1 MNLEFLIYPNN
12 PLTFFIQENFPMLE
26 PYRKRIIK
34 LARLVYFYIYSFIFL
49 QNQETLNW
57 RQVPAHVRRM
67 VVQKLDKSTRAT
79 LRQCSKHDRDL
90 VDSSPT
96 IHLDTVEIFVTKN
109 YVSILIPEIQSSS
122 FIQMFSRLE
131 PLVGLLRR
139 TRIKNLKIESYD
151 SNHVGE
157 LFNRISTLD
166 FNLTILAKFISW
178 NCRTET
184 SRELRKFL
192 SILDRK
198 CLREI
203 HVKDAF
209 LMNLDL
215 LMETSKW
222 KLIKN
227 MYNQDDV
234 FLEVEKN
241 FLLKK
246 VLLKIYTLNEY
257 NTLELAEKFEIGD
270 ENLFENCENDQVY
283 TFQELSGTLDRVLD
297 VTKA

>member
-1 MNLEFLIYPNN
+1 MNSELMIYPNN
-12 PLTFFIQENFPMLE
+12 PLTYFIQENLPTLE

-34 LARLVYFYIYSFIFL
+34 LARFVYFYIYSLIFL
-49 QNQETLNW
+49 KNQEALNW
-57 RQVPAHVRRM
+57 SQVPAHVRRM
-67 VVQKLDKSTRAT
+67 IVQKLDKSTRAT

-96 IHLDTVEIFVTKN
+96 HHLDTVEIYVTKN

-131 PLVGLLRR
+131 PLVGLLRK

-157 LFNRISTLD
+157 LINRISFLD
-166 FNLTILAKFISW
+166 SNLKIRATFVSW
-178 NCRTET
+178 DCRTET

-192 SILDRK
+192 SILDQK
-198 CLREI
+198 CLRGI

-209 LMNLDL
+209 LVNLDL

-222 KLIKN
+222 KLMKN
-227 MYNQDDV
+227 MYNRDDV
-234 FLEVEKN
+234 FLEVVKN
-241 FLLKK
+241 FQLKK
-246 VLLKIYTLNEY
+246 VLLKIHTLNEY
-257 NTLELAEKFEIGD
+257 NTLELAEKFEIVD
-270 ENLFENCENDQVY
+270 ENLFENCITDRVY